1 MGNSVASIQYIANIL
16 KQKKLCLDTSPLT
29 QGYNKGEKEWNVA
42 KLKFTIKD
50 NIPRNTIPSVTLLDV
65 LLDISYK
72 ETDDTEIPVSQYNFR
87 ITVEGK
93 NQNGLFKSSWHLDYD
108 NNNVQDFIH
117 PHFHITWGG
126 NKMKDLNLG
135 EVLLLPTPRFSY
147 PPMDIVLGVDFI
159 LSNFVKV
166 DIYKQ
171 IQSNSQY
178 KAAVKKAQEKHWTPY
193 IL

>member
-1 MGNSVASIQYIANIL
+1 MYSI
-16 KQKKLCLDTSPLT
+16 KKLIIQISH
-29 QGYNKGEKEWNVA
+29 YHS
-42 KLKFTIKD
+42 TI
-50 NIPRNTIPSVTLLDV
+50 SGV
-65 LLDISYK
+65 
-72 ETDDTEIPVSQYNFR
+72 
-87 ITVEGK
+87 TVEGK

-166 DIYKQ
+166 DIYKA
-171 IQSNSQY
+171 NT
-178 KAAVKKAQEKHWTPY
+178 K
-193 IL
+193 